1 VTVALGRAQFGAVF
15 FPIVQKL
22 LKFCNS
28 NMLPSRNPKMSKL
41 GMVLELIIVNN
52 VSHWVD
58 FKILLDFEL
67 ENLERDSN
75 LNLA

>member
-1 VTVALGRAQFGAVF
+1 
-15 FPIVQKL
+15 
-22 LKFCNS
+22 
-28 NMLPSRNPKMSKL
+28 MLPSQNPKMSKH

-52 VSHWVD
+52 VSHWID